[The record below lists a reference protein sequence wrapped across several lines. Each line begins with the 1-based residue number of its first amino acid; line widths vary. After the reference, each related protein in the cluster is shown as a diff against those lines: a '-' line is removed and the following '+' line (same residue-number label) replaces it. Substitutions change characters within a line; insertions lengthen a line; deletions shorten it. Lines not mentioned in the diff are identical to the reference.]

1 MKRKGYCALTG
12 IWLAACLSGTPAS
25 AEDTLILTTD
35 IFPPYQ
41 VREGEELGGTS
52 VQALDCIFKTLR
64 QPYSIRVMPWERA
77 IYEVSQGKAD
87 GFFSAT
93 STRRADRFAVLSA
106 PLALEKWYWYS
117 NQDRA
122 PVRPQEGS
130 AIEGPGA
137 DSQEAQRGAAQREAA
152 PRSAGPRIGAVRG
165 SNQLAWL
172 LDGGYEVEQQVRST
186 EQLLQLLELGRIDT
200 FLADQSTLRTTLTKL
215 PLALRPEYERFQQ
228 YSTLGVYFSKRY
240 LNTRSDFM
248 QQFNKQIYFCLAE
261 IPVLTQ
267 QEREPLLLAHQ
278 QLFQAWPDRPDIIAA
293 ARAQNRRHQH
303 LTIPDIMKLDRQ
315 WLDERGTKTRPLI
328 DQVTST
334 ELSQRLAE
342 QQLDSNGLIT
352 EIIVTDRFGLNVGVS
367 EITTDYW
374 QGDEAK
380 FSEAFFN
387 RTNAIYE
394 GQLEYD
400 QSTQGYQVH
409 ISSQIRDPA
418 SDEIIGVLI
427 IGLDIQRVLQAN
439 GSIGV
444 K

>member
-1 MKRKGYCALTG
+1 MARKGFCAFTG
-12 IWLAACLSGTPAS
+12 FWLAVWLSCTPAS

-93 STRRADRFAVLSA
+93 STRRANRFAVLSA

-122 PVRPQEGS
+122 AERPKAVRSINE
-130 AIEGPGA
+130 PGA
-137 DSQEAQRGAAQREAA
+137 DSQDASRDAAQRKAA
-152 PRSAGPRIGAVRG
+152 LRIGAVRG

-172 LDGGYEVEQQVRST
+172 LDAGYFVEQQVRST

-240 LNTRSDFM
+240 LDTRTDFM
-248 QQFNKQIYFCLAE
+248 QQFNKQIYACLKE
-261 IPVLTQ
+261 IPVLTE
-267 QEREPLLLAHQ
+267 QEREQLLTAHQ
-278 QLFQAWPDRPDIIAA
+278 QLFHAWPARPDIIAA
-293 ARAQNRRHQH
+293 VQAQNRRHQN
-303 LTIPDIMKLDRQ
+303 LTIPDIMKLDQQ
-315 WLDERGTKTRPLI
+315 WLDERGTQDSPLI

-342 QQLDSNGLIT
+342 QQRDSNGLIT

-409 ISSQIRDPA
+409 ISSQMRDPA

>member
-1 MKRKGYCALTG
+1 M
-12 IWLAACLSGTPAS
+12 ACS
-25 AEDTLILTTD
+25 
-35 IFPPYQ
+35 
-41 VREGEELGGTS
+41 
-52 VQALDCIFKTLR
+52 
-64 QPYSIRVMPWERA
+64 
-77 IYEVSQGKAD
+77 
-87 GFFSAT
+87 
-93 STRRADRFAVLSA
+93 
-106 PLALEKWYWYS
+106 
-117 NQDRA
+117 
-122 PVRPQEGS
+122 
-130 AIEGPGA
+130 PGH
-137 DSQEAQRGAAQREAA
+137 
-152 PRSAGPRIGAVRG
+152 
-165 SNQLAWL
+165 
-172 LDGGYEVEQQVRST
+172 Y
-186 EQLLQLLELGRIDT
+186 
-200 FLADQSTLRTTLTKL
+200 
-215 PLALRPEYERFQQ
+215 
-228 YSTLGVYFSKRY
+228 
-240 LNTRSDFM
+240 
-248 QQFNKQIYFCLAE
+248 
-261 IPVLTQ
+261 
-267 QEREPLLLAHQ
+267 
-278 QLFQAWPDRPDIIAA
+278 
-293 ARAQNRRHQH
+293 
-303 LTIPDIMKLDRQ
+303 
-315 WLDERGTKTRPLI
+315 DERGTQDSPLI

-342 QQLDSNGLIT
+342 QQRDSNGLIT

>member
-1 MKRKGYCALTG
+1 MTRKGYCALTG

-228 YSTLGVYFSKRY
+228 YSTLGVYYSKRY
-240 LNTRSDFM
+240 LDTRTDFM
-248 QQFNKQIYFCLAE
+248 QQFNKQIYACLKE
-261 IPVLTQ
+261 IPVLTE
-267 QEREPLLLAHQ
+267 QEREQLLTAHQ
-278 QLFQAWPDRPDIIAA
+278 QLFHAWPARPDIIAA
-293 ARAQNRRHQH
+293 VQAQNRRHQN
-303 LTIPDIMKLDRQ
+303 LTIPDIMKLDQQ
-315 WLDERGTKTRPLI
+315 WLDERGTQDSPLI

-342 QQLDSNGLIT
+342 QQRDSNGLIT

>member
-1 MKRKGYCALTG
+1 MARKGFCALTG
-12 IWLAACLSGTPAS
+12 VWLAAWISCTPAI
-25 AEDTLILTTD
+25 AADTLILTTD

-93 STRRADRFAVLSA
+93 STRRANRFAVLSA

-122 PVRPQEGS
+122 AERPQAGRSIDE
-130 AIEGPGA
+130 PGA
-137 DSQEAQRGAAQREAA
+137 DSQEASRDAAQRKPAL
-152 PRSAGPRIGAVRG
+152 RIGAVRG

-240 LNTRSDFM
+240 LDTRTDFM
-248 QQFNKQIYFCLAE
+248 QQFNKQIYACLKE
-261 IPVLTQ
+261 IPVLTE
-267 QEREPLLLAHQ
+267 QEREQLLTAHQ
-278 QLFQAWPDRPDIIAA
+278 QLFHAWPARPDIIAA
-293 ARAQNRRHQH
+293 VQAQNRRHQN
-303 LTIPDIMKLDRQ
+303 LTIPDIMKLDQQ
-315 WLDERGTKTRPLI
+315 WLDERGTQDSPLI

-342 QQLDSNGLIT
+342 QQRDSNGLIT

>member
-228 YSTLGVYFSKRY
+228 YSTLGVYYSKRY
-240 LNTRSDFM
+240 LDTRTDFM
-248 QQFNKQIYFCLAE
+248 QQFNKQIYACLKE
-261 IPVLTQ
+261 IPVLTE
-267 QEREPLLLAHQ
+267 QEREQLLTAHQ
-278 QLFQAWPDRPDIIAA
+278 QLFHAWPARPDIIAA
-293 ARAQNRRHQH
+293 VQAQNRRHQN
-303 LTIPDIMKLDRQ
+303 LTIPDIMKLDQQ
-315 WLDERGTKTRPLI
+315 WLDERGTQDSPLI

-342 QQLDSNGLIT
+342 QQRDSNGLIT

>member
-240 LNTRSDFM
+240 LDTRTDFM
-248 QQFNKQIYFCLAE
+248 QQFNKQIYACLKE
-261 IPVLTQ
+261 IPVLTE
-267 QEREPLLLAHQ
+267 QEREQLLTAHQ
-278 QLFQAWPDRPDIIAA
+278 QLFHAWPARPDIIAA
-293 ARAQNRRHQH
+293 VQAQNRRHQN
-303 LTIPDIMKLDRQ
+303 LTIPDIMKLDQQ
-315 WLDERGTKTRPLI
+315 WLDERGTQDSPLI

-342 QQLDSNGLIT
+342 QQRDSNGLIT

>member
-172 LDGGYEVEQQVRST
+172 LDGGSEVEQQVRST

-228 YSTLGVYFSKRY
+228 YSTLGVYYSKRY
-240 LNTRSDFM
+240 LDTRTDFM
-248 QQFNKQIYFCLAE
+248 QQFNKQIYACLKE
-261 IPVLTQ
+261 IPVLTE
-267 QEREPLLLAHQ
+267 QEREQLLTAHQ
-278 QLFQAWPDRPDIIAA
+278 QLFHAWPARPDIIAA
-293 ARAQNRRHQH
+293 VQAQNRRHQN
-303 LTIPDIMKLDRQ
+303 LTIPDIMKLDQQ
-315 WLDERGTKTRPLI
+315 WLDERGTQDSPLI

-342 QQLDSNGLIT
+342 QQRDSNGLIT

-409 ISSQIRDPA
+409 ISSQMRDPA

>member
-1 MKRKGYCALTG
+1 MARKGFCALTG
-12 IWLAACLSGTPAS
+12 VWLAAWISCTPAI
-25 AEDTLILTTD
+25 AADTLILTTD

-122 PVRPQEGS
+122 AERPKAGRSIDE
-130 AIEGPGA
+130 PGA
-137 DSQEAQRGAAQREAA
+137 DSQEASRDAAQRKPAL
-152 PRSAGPRIGAVRG
+152 RIAAVRG

-172 LDGGYEVEQQVRST
+172 LDAGYVVEQQVRST

-248 QQFNKQIYFCLAE
+248 QQFNKQIYPCLKE
-261 IPVLTQ
+261 VPVLTE
-267 QEREPLLLAHQ
+267 QEREQLLLAHQ
-278 QLFQAWPDRPDIIAA
+278 QLFQAWPSRPDIIAA
-293 ARAQNRRHQH
+293 IRSQNRRHQH
-303 LTIPDIMKLDRQ
+303 LTIPEIMKLDQQ
-315 WLDERGTKTRPLI
+315 WLDERETQARPLI

>member
-1 MKRKGYCALTG
+1 
-12 IWLAACLSGTPAS
+12 
-25 AEDTLILTTD
+25 
-35 IFPPYQ
+35 
-41 VREGEELGGTS
+41 
-52 VQALDCIFKTLR
+52 
-64 QPYSIRVMPWERA
+64 
-77 IYEVSQGKAD
+77 
-87 GFFSAT
+87 
-93 STRRADRFAVLSA
+93 
-106 PLALEKWYWYS
+106 
-117 NQDRA
+117 
-122 PVRPQEGS
+122 
-130 AIEGPGA
+130 
-137 DSQEAQRGAAQREAA
+137 
-152 PRSAGPRIGAVRG
+152 
-165 SNQLAWL
+165 
-172 LDGGYEVEQQVRST
+172 
-186 EQLLQLLELGRIDT
+186 
-200 FLADQSTLRTTLTKL
+200 
-215 PLALRPEYERFQQ
+215 
-228 YSTLGVYFSKRY
+228 
-240 LNTRSDFM
+240 M
-248 QQFNKQIYFCLAE
+248 QQFNKQIYACLKE
-261 IPVLTQ
+261 IPVLTE
-267 QEREPLLLAHQ
+267 QEREQLLTAHQ
-278 QLFQAWPDRPDIIAA
+278 QLFHAWPARPDIIAA
-293 ARAQNRRHQH
+293 VQAQNRRHQN
-303 LTIPDIMKLDRQ
+303 LTIPDIMKLDQQ
-315 WLDERGTKTRPLI
+315 WLDERGTQDSPLI

-342 QQLDSNGLIT
+342 QQRDSNGLIT

>member
-93 STRRADRFAVLSA
+93 STRRANRFAVLSA

-122 PVRPQEGS
+122 AERPKAERS
-130 AIEGPGA
+130 FDEPGA
-137 DSQEAQRGAAQREAA
+137 DSQEAQRSAVQREAA
-152 PRSAGPRIGAVRG
+152 PRNTALRIGAVRG

-172 LDGGYEVEQQVRST
+172 LDAGYVVEQQVRST

-240 LNTRSDFM
+240 LDTRTDFM
-248 QQFNKQIYFCLAE
+248 QQFNKQIYACLKE
-261 IPVLTQ
+261 IPVLTE
-267 QEREPLLLAHQ
+267 QEREQLLTAHQ
-278 QLFQAWPDRPDIIAA
+278 QLFHAWPARPDIIAA
-293 ARAQNRRHQH
+293 VQAQNRRHQN
-303 LTIPDIMKLDRQ
+303 LTIPDIMKLDQQ
-315 WLDERGTKTRPLI
+315 WLDERGTQDSPLI

-342 QQLDSNGLIT
+342 QQRDSNGLIT

>member
-228 YSTLGVYFSKRY
+228 YSTLGVYYSKRY
-240 LNTRSDFM
+240 LDTRTDFM
-248 QQFNKQIYFCLAE
+248 QQFNKQIYACLKE
-261 IPVLTQ
+261 IPVLTE
-267 QEREPLLLAHQ
+267 QEREQLLTAHQ
-278 QLFQAWPDRPDIIAA
+278 QLFHAWPARPDIIAA
-293 ARAQNRRHQH
+293 VQAQNRRHQN
-303 LTIPDIMKLDRQ
+303 LTIPDIMKLDQQ
-315 WLDERGTKTRPLI
+315 WLDERGTQDSPLI

-342 QQLDSNGLIT
+342 QQRDSNGLIT

-409 ISSQIRDPA
+409 ISSQMRDPA

>member
-1 MKRKGYCALTG
+1 MARKGFCALTG
-12 IWLAACLSGTPAS
+12 VWLAAWISCTPAI
-25 AEDTLILTTD
+25 AADTLILTTD

-122 PVRPQEGS
+122 AERPKAGRSINE
-130 AIEGPGA
+130 PGA

-240 LNTRSDFM
+240 LDTRTDFM
-248 QQFNKQIYFCLAE
+248 QQFNKQIYACLKE
-261 IPVLTQ
+261 IPVLTE
-267 QEREPLLLAHQ
+267 QEREQLLTAHQ
-278 QLFQAWPDRPDIIAA
+278 QLFHAWPARPDIIAA
-293 ARAQNRRHQH
+293 VQAQNRRHQN
-303 LTIPDIMKLDRQ
+303 LTIPDIMKLDQR
-315 WLDERGTKTRPLI
+315 WLDERGTQDSPLI

-342 QQLDSNGLIT
+342 QQRDSNGLIT

>member
-240 LNTRSDFM
+240 LDTRTDFM
-248 QQFNKQIYFCLAE
+248 QQFNKQIYACLKE
-261 IPVLTQ
+261 IPVLTE
-267 QEREPLLLAHQ
+267 QEREQLLTAHQ
-278 QLFQAWPDRPDIIAA
+278 QLFHAWPARPDIIAA
-293 ARAQNRRHQH
+293 VQAQNRRHQN
-303 LTIPDIMKLDRQ
+303 LTIPDIIKLDRQ
-315 WLDERGTKTRPLI
+315 WLDERGTQTRPLI

-342 QQLDSNGLIT
+342 QQVDSNGLIT